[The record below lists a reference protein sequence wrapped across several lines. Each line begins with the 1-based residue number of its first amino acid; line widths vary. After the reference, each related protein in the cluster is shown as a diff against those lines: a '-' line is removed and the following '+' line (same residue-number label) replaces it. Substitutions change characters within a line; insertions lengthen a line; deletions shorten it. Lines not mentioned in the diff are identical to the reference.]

1 MTDPTLILASGSPYR
16 KVLLERLRLPFSVDS
31 PDLDESPGP
40 GEQPAALAVR
50 LAREKALAVAARRPG
65 AIVIG
70 SDQVASLDG
79 EMLRKPGT
87 AELAVDQLK
96 ACSGR
101 KVGFDTGVCVVE
113 PNGRT
118 RTDCV
123 AVTVHF
129 RSLSDAEIRRYVALD
144 RPLDCAGSFKWE
156 SLGITLFERLETD
169 DPTALEGLPLIALS
183 RMLRDAG
190 LDVLAS
196 H

>member
-16 KVLLERLRLPFSVDS
+16 KVLLDRLRLPFSV
-31 PDLDESPGP
+31 P

-50 LAREKALAVAARRPG
+50 LAREKALVVAARRPG

-101 KVGFDTGVCVVE
+101 EVGFDTGVCVVE
-113 PNGRT
+113 PSGRT

-129 RSLSDAEIRRYVALD
+129 RSLSDAEIRRYVELD

-190 LDVLAS
+190 LDVLAAR
-196 H
+196 